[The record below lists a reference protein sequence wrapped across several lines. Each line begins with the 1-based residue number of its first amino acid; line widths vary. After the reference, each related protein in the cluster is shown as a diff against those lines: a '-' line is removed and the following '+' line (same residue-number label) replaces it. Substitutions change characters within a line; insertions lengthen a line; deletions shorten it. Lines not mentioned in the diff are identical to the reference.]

1 MAQGTGTPSVTAN
14 VTNGNLQRQVQI
26 TDGVAGIVGTA
37 KVAENI
43 GKVVTVYSLTD
54 AKTKGYT
61 EVAEPHLHRHILEF
75 YNEVGGSMELW
86 ILGVEDTMT
95 MESACTSTNVNGVK
109 KLLTVSKGRVNLVG
123 VSRNPAVA
131 YNAGAGFL
139 DQDVAKALI
148 TSKIAAEYQQSINR
162 PLRFI
167 IEGRVNDEDVTPI
180 FQPVTAENTF
190 SGVALGGTLNDGSA
204 SIGIALGRAVK
215 YPAHVKIGD
224 GLNGVLSVTS
234 AFIGSKQVDEFD
246 PVELNNFTNAGYIH
260 YHIREGVSGYYFSVD
275 KMAGND
281 DFNILVR
288 GRLIDKAQRIATS
301 TSTPF
306 LESSVRITKEGNI
319 NDADAVYLETT
330 IKSQLL
336 SLMAGQISDADVII
350 PIDQDL
356 INTST
361 LEMQV
366 KIQPLGYLTWIIV
379 NLGLSKTI

>member
-37 KVAENI
+37 KVAGNI

-54 AKTKGYT
+54 AETKGYT
-61 EVAEPHLHRHILEF
+61 ATAEPHLHRHISEF

-95 MESACTSTNVNGVK
+95 MESACTSNNVSGVK

-123 VSRNPAVA
+123 VSRNPAGA

-148 TSKIAAEYQQSINR
+148 TSKVLALHQQSINR
-162 PLRFI
+162 PVRFI
-167 IEGRVNDEDVTPI
+167 IEGRVNEEDVTPI
-180 FQPVTAENTF
+180 YQPVTAENTF
-190 SGVALGGTLNDGSA
+190 SGVALGGTQNDGSA
-204 SIGIALGRAVK
+204 SVGIVLGRAVK
-215 YPAHVKIGD
+215 YGAHVKLGD

-234 AFIGSKQVDEFD
+234 AFIGSKPIDEID
-246 PVELNNFTNAGYIH
+246 PVELDNFTNAGYIH
-260 YHIREGVSGYYFSVD
+260 YHNREGVSGYYFSVD
-275 KMAGND
+275 KMSGND
-281 DFNILVR
+281 DFKILVH
-288 GRLIDKAQRIATS
+288 GRLIDKAQRIS
-301 TSTPF
+301 TASTTPF
-306 LESSVRITKEGNI
+306 LESNVRITNDGKI
-319 NDADAVYLETT
+319 NEADAVYFEQTV
-330 IKSQLL
+330 KSQLL
-336 SLMAGQISDADVII
+336 SQMAGQISNADVII
-350 PIDQDL
+350 PTDQDL